1 MRGGRC
7 ISRASLLAGQT
18 GVRGVRYMGSK
29 EKGNERST
37 EEGGRGK
44 GWHSPWGFDDAVQV
58 NVEEIAMPEAE
69 KLAVLLRR
77 DARLPRQFD
86 RLARPRF
93 RRQGRIRTS
102 LGGKE
107 GHPDGTV
114 ARVGVLGECGRARVC
129 AWVVE
134 VWRVEGS
141 ASDPSR
147 REARMRVHR
156 ACSRNAGE
164 LTTIC
169 VKPGRPWPGCC
180 CAVDGAP
187 VGAESPGSAG
197 VDDAAPSAAAA
208 PGLVHRNWALAAPA
222 AAVGGAATG
231 AASPGLARTMSK
243 SSSSSYSTA

>member
-1 MRGGRC
+1 
-7 ISRASLLAGQT
+7 
-18 GVRGVRYMGSK
+18 MGSK

-156 ACSRNAGE
+156 ACSRK
-164 LTTIC
+164 C
-169 VKPGRPWPGCC
+169 GRTHHHLRE
-180 CAVDGAP
+180 A
-187 VGAESPGSAG
+187 GSALAG
-197 VDDAAPSAAAA
+197 LLLRWLPQRLLRRGRGARRGGE
-208 PGLVHRNWALAAPA
+208 PGER
-222 AAVGGAATG
+222 G
-231 AASPGLARTMSK
+231 RR
-243 SSSSSYSTA
+243 